1 MRHKDAQLM
10 NMMLEYIRAYYTEHG
25 HMPSV
30 GDIARAHG
38 VVRSTA
44 YTYLVAMDKEGLIG
58 YKDGR
63 IADNATELIKH
74 EHEPAALLGSIAC
87 GSPEL
92 EEENI
97 ECIVNLPTAVFGKG
111 PFYLLRASG
120 DSMLDE
126 DICEGDLLV
135 IRRGADASVGD
146 IVVALDGQNE
156 NTLKKYGGIDED
168 SGEAVLK
175 YCNKAVYGDREIRVK
190 ELKCQGVLSHIIKS
204 R

>member
-30 GDIARAHG
+30 GDIAKAHG

-63 IADNATELIKH
+63 IEDSTTELIKH

-92 EEENI
+92 EEENV